1 MLLTAAA
8 LGVMCWTLAACGSVW
23 IWTVSVTRG
32 TYPQGETSVPSIRVS
47 ASLAAGATANP
58 IQGNQYEYLP
68 FPARV
73 QFAIAGA
80 TAGLLA
86 TVFSGSD
93 VLQQSGPTNVK
104 AAGTLQ
110 YPFDYL
116 LDDVAGQGERLNVQ
130 ISNPTGGAI
139 VYDLAVMITPL

>member
-1 MLLTAAA
+1 M
-8 LGVMCWTLAACGSVW
+8 
-23 IWTVSVTRG
+23 
-32 TYPQGETSVPSIRVS
+32 PSIRTS

-58 IQGNQYEYLP
+58 LQGNQYEYLP

-73 QFAIAGA
+73 QFAI
-80 TAGLLA
+80 TCPSAGLLA

-93 VLQQSGPTNVK
+93 VLQQAGPTNVK
-104 AAGTLQ
+104 AAGTIQ

-116 LDDVAGQGERLNVQ
+116 LDDVAGQGERLNVV
-130 ISNPTGGAI
+130 ITNPTGGAL